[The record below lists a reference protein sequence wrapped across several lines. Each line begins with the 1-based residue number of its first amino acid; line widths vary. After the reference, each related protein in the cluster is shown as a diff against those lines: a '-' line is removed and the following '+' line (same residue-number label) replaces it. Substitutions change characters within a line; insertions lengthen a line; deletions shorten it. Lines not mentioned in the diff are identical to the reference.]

1 MNAKKKQTNKQT
13 IKLIIKKDDHGWRK
27 MTHAIEN
34 LRLRFSLCPS
44 ATVAGGG
51 GGGQIKPPPLWS
63 EIMIT
68 LIITKI
74 RNYKKING
82 IFLYSC
88 KPLL

>member
-1 MNAKKKQTNKQT
+1 MQKKKTNKQT
-13 IKLIIKKDDHGWRK
+13 IKLIINKDDHGWRK

-51 GGGQIKPPPLWS
+51 ANKAPPPSLWS

-74 RNYKKING
+74 RNYKKIYG
-82 IFLYSC
+82 MFLYSC

>member
-1 MNAKKKQTNKQT
+1 MNAKNKQT
-13 IKLIIKKDDHGWRK
+13 IKLIINKDDHGWRK
-27 MTHAIEN
+27 MTHANEN

-44 ATVAGGG
+44 AAVAGRGG
-51 GGGQIKPPPLWS
+51 GANKAPPPS

-74 RNYKKING
+74 RNYKKIYG